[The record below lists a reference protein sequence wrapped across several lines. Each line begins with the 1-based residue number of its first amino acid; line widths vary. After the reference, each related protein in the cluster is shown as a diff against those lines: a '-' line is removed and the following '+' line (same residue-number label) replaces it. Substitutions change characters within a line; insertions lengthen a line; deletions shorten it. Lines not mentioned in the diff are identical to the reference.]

1 MSKDQY
7 IVIRCGFNSPHN
19 FHTHDTLEDASVEA
33 RRRSAESQEPVKY
46 IVARLERVF
55 ITDVVLT
62 TNTKEAEEQ

>member
-1 MSKDQY
+1 
-7 IVIRCGFNSPHN
+7 